1 MSEEK
6 MKGSLSPELN
16 KKVSDSIR
24 PAARVRI
31 GEKIAEIRKA
41 KGMTQQDLADHS
53 DVLRPNLA
61 RIEKGRVSVGID
73 ALDSIAE
80 ALGMKVEFVDK
91 NFTDINDMI
100 GRLAVYELYRMRK
113 KHHVGQMVKV
123 WRPGTESHGHM
134 AEISRRAD
142 KEWMVEGIE
151 GEAFDDEE
159 LGVMYEGFRQ
169 RVVID
174 FYDNGL
180 LGVGFTQGYEDD
192 PEFAELQPLKELGP
206 VEAARVRE
214 ACMEVAS
221 IIKHSHSY
229 DDDRWKH
236 ISVAKDKY

>member
-1 MSEEK
+1 MSDEK
-6 MKGSLSPELN
+6 MKGSLSPELK

-41 KGMTQQDLADHS
+41 KGMTQQELADHS

-80 ALGMKVEFVDK
+80 ALGMRVELVDR
-91 NFTDINDMI
+91 NLIDINDII
-100 GRLAVYELYRMRK
+100 GRLMVYELYRMER

-123 WRPGTESHGHM
+123 YRPASKSHGHM
-134 AEISRRAD
+134 AEISCQAD

-151 GEAFDDEE
+151 GEAFDGDE

-174 FYDNGL
+174 FYDDGL

-192 PEFAELQPLKELGP
+192 PEFAELQPLKDLGP
-206 VEAARVRE
+206 REAARVRE

-221 IIKHSHSY
+221 IIKHFHSHN
-229 DDDRWKH
+229 DERWEY
-236 ISVAKDKY
+236 IRVAKDKY

>member
-1 MSEEK
+1 

-41 KGMTQQDLADHS
+41 KGMTQQELADHS

-80 ALGMKVEFVDK
+80 ALGMRVELVDR
-91 NFTDINDMI
+91 NLIDINDII
-100 GRLAVYELYRMRK
+100 GRLMVYELYRMERR
-113 KHHVGQMVKV
+113 HHVGQMVKV
-123 WRPGTESHGHM
+123 YRPASKSHGHM
-134 AEISRRAD
+134 AEISCQAD

-151 GEAFDDEE
+151 GESFDGDE

-174 FYDNGL
+174 FYDDGL

-192 PEFAELQPLKELGP
+192 PEFAELQPLKDLGP

-221 IIKHSHSY
+221 IIKHFHSHN
-229 DDDRWKH
+229 DDRWEY
-236 ISVAKDKY
+236 IRVAKDKY

>member
-1 MSEEK
+1 

-41 KGMTQQDLADHS
+41 KGMTQQELADHS

-80 ALGMKVEFVDK
+80 ALGMRVELVDR
-91 NFTDINDMI
+91 NLIDINDII
-100 GRLAVYELYRMRK
+100 GRLMVYELYRMERI
-113 KHHVGQMVKV
+113 HHVGQMVKV
-123 WRPGTESHGHM
+123 YRPASKSHGHM
-134 AEISRRAD
+134 AEISCQAE

-151 GEAFDDEE
+151 GESFDGDE

-174 FYDNGL
+174 FYDDGL

-192 PEFAELQPLKELGP
+192 PDFAELQPLKDLGP
-206 VEAARVRE
+206 KEAARVRE

-221 IIKHSHSY
+221 IIKHFHSPN
-229 DDDRWKH
+229 DDRWEY
-236 ISVAKDKY
+236 IRVANDKY

>member
-1 MSEEK
+1 

-41 KGMTQQDLADHS
+41 KGMTQQELADHS

-80 ALGMKVEFVDK
+80 ALGMRVELVDR
-91 NFTDINDMI
+91 NLIDINDII
-100 GRLAVYELYRMRK
+100 GRLMVYELYRMERM
-113 KHHVGQMVKV
+113 HHVGQMVKV
-123 WRPGTESHGHM
+123 YRPASKSHGHM
-134 AEISRRAD
+134 AEISCQAD
-142 KEWMVEGIE
+142 KEWMVEGIG
-151 GEAFDDEE
+151 GEAFDGDE

-174 FYDNGL
+174 FYDDGL

-192 PEFAELQPLKELGP
+192 HEFAELQPLKDLGP
-206 VEAARVRE
+206 KEAARVRE

-221 IIKHSHSY
+221 IIKHFHSH

>member
-41 KGMTQQDLADHS
+41 KGMTQQELADHS

-80 ALGMKVEFVDK
+80 ALGMKVELVDK

-100 GRLAVYELYRMRK
+100 GRLAVYELYRMKRR
-113 KHHVGQMVKV
+113 HHVGQMVKV
-123 WRPGTESHGHM
+123 YRPGFESHGHM
-134 AEISRRAD
+134 AEICRASNG
-142 KEWMVEGIE
+142 EWMVEGIE
-151 GEAFDDEE
+151 GEAFDGEE
-159 LGVMYEGFRQ
+159 LCVMYEGFRQ

-192 PEFAELQPLKELGP
+192 PEFAELQPLKDLGP

-221 IIKHSHSY
+221 IIKHFHSH

>member
-41 KGMTQQDLADHS
+41 KGMTQQELADHS

-80 ALGMKVEFVDK
+80 ALGMRVELVDR
-91 NFTDINDMI
+91 NLIDINDII
-100 GRLAVYELYRMRK
+100 GRLMVYELYRMERM
-113 KHHVGQMVKV
+113 HHVGQMVKV
-123 WRPGTESHGHM
+123 YRPASKSHGHM
-134 AEISRRAD
+134 AEISCQAD

-151 GEAFDDEE
+151 GEAFDGDE
-159 LGVMYEGFRQ
+159 LGVMYDGFRQ

-174 FYDNGL
+174 FYDDGL

-192 PEFAELQPLKELGP
+192 PEFAELQPLKDLGP
-206 VEAARVRE
+206 KEAARVRE

-221 IIKHSHSY
+221 IIKHFHSHN
-229 DDDRWKH
+229 DDRWEY
-236 ISVAKDKY
+236 IRVAKDKY

>member
-31 GEKIAEIRKA
+31 GEKIAEIRKS
-41 KGMTQQDLADHS
+41 KGMTQQELADHS

-80 ALGMKVEFVDK
+80 ALGMRVELVDR
-91 NFTDINDMI
+91 NLIYINDII
-100 GRLAVYELYRMRK
+100 GRLMVYELYRMERM
-113 KHHVGQMVKV
+113 HHVGQMVKV
-123 WRPGTESHGHM
+123 YRPASKSHGHM
-134 AEISRRAD
+134 AEINCQAD

-151 GEAFDDEE
+151 GEAFDGDE
-159 LGVMYEGFRQ
+159 LGVMYDGFRQ

-174 FYDNGL
+174 FYDDGL

-192 PEFAELQPLKELGP
+192 PEFAELQPLKDLGP

-221 IIKHSHSY
+221 IIKHFHSHN
-229 DDDRWKH
+229 DDRWQY
-236 ISVAKDKY
+236 IRVAKDKY

>member
-41 KGMTQQDLADHS
+41 KGMTQQELADHS

-80 ALGMKVEFVDK
+80 ALGMRVELVDR
-91 NFTDINDMI
+91 NLIDINDII
-100 GRLAVYELYRMRK
+100 GRLMVYELYRMERI
-113 KHHVGQMVKV
+113 HHVGQMVKV
-123 WRPGTESHGHM
+123 YRPASKSHGHM
-134 AEISRRAD
+134 AEISCQAE

-151 GEAFDDEE
+151 GESFDGDE

-174 FYDNGL
+174 FYDDGL

-192 PEFAELQPLKELGP
+192 PDFAELQPLKDLGP
-206 VEAARVRE
+206 KEAARVRE

-221 IIKHSHSY
+221 IIKHFHSPN
-229 DDDRWKH
+229 DDRWEY
-236 ISVAKDKY
+236 IRVANDKY

>member
-1 MSEEK
+1 

-41 KGMTQQDLADHS
+41 KGMTQQELADHS

-80 ALGMKVEFVDK
+80 ALGMRVELVDR
-91 NFTDINDMI
+91 NLIDINDII
-100 GRLAVYELYRMRK
+100 GRLMVYELYRMERM
-113 KHHVGQMVKV
+113 HHVGQMVKV
-123 WRPGTESHGHM
+123 YRPASKSHGHM
-134 AEISRRAD
+134 AEISCQAD

-151 GEAFDDEE
+151 GEAFDGDE
-159 LGVMYEGFRQ
+159 LGVMYDGFRQ

-174 FYDNGL
+174 FYDDGL

-192 PEFAELQPLKELGP
+192 PEFAELQPLKDLGP
-206 VEAARVRE
+206 KEAARVRE

-221 IIKHSHSY
+221 IIKHFHSHN
-229 DDDRWKH
+229 DDRWEY
-236 ISVAKDKY
+236 IRVAKDKY